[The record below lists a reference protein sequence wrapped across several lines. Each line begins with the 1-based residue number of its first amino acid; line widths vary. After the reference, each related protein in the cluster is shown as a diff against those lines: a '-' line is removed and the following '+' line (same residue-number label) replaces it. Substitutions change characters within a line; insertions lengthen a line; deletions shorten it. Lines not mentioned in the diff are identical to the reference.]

1 MRLYLFLLLNVML
14 SGAYA
19 LEYLSDEELATL
31 DGYTSSA
38 MIKEYDD
45 EGNVI
50 FRRGDNE
57 PCRYAQSDQSDG
69 TRASCENAFEED
81 FDAIMASSFQRFLDQ
96 SLQLLV
102 AERELDVMG
111 DGLQMLDLSVRLED
125 FDYNHFMCDGMPES
139 GVIRFEGISLI
150 GPDGGDVRIRSTVSL
165 TDTTDSATGAVKR
178 DILIQSEPI
187 DGVFSIDAIRLGNS
201 VDAAENGG
209 SIGRLQSRVNVSQIE
224 ISLIED

>member
-1 MRLYLFLLLNVML
+1 MF

-38 MIKEYDD
+38 MVKEYDD

-57 PCRYAQSDQSDG
+57 PCRYAQSDQSDDA
-69 TRASCENAFEED
+69 RAGCENAFEED
-81 FDAIMASSFQRFLDQ
+81 FDAIMASSFQRYLDQ

-102 AERELDVMG
+102 AEKELDVMG
-111 DGLQMLDLSVRLED
+111 DGMQTIDLSVRLED
-125 FDYNHFMCDGMPES
+125 FDYNHFMCDGMPEH

-150 GPDGGDVRIRSTVSL
+150 GPDGGDVRLRSTL
-165 TDTTDSATGAVKR
+165 TLTETSNSTTGRVQR
-178 DILIQSEPI
+178 NVVINSEPI

-201 VDAAENGG
+201 VDAAESGG